1 MNVRKSRQIVPFD
14 ENGEGWKIKDSVDA
28 SSPPPHIL
36 KKHDPNSFLPP
47 LKRSKSPILVDAAP
61 PQPPNQPH
69 SRPFTAP
76 NPTQTDV
83 DELRREIKS
92 LQVKL
97 LSAEKMVTLQRRLI
111 DGFAKL
117 RIDGGAKE

>member
-1 MNVRKSRQIVPFD
+1 MEVRKSRQIVVYD
-14 ENGEGWKIKDSVDA
+14 ENGGGWAIRDSTDA
-28 SSPPPHIL
+28 SSPPPHVL
-36 KKHDPNSFLPP
+36 KNQNPNSFLPP

-61 PQPPNQPH
+61 PPPP

-97 LSAEKMVTLQRRLI
+97 QNAEKVVKIQRQII
-111 DGFAKL
+111 DGFSRL
-117 RIDGGAKE
+117 RLDGGAKE